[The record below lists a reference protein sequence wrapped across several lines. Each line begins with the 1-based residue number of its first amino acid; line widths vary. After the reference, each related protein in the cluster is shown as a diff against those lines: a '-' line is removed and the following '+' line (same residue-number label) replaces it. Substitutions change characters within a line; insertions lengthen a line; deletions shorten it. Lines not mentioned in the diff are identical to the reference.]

1 MTEAELKERVE
12 TVLRT
17 EAAPALDMDG
27 IDLEVI
33 DVIDGVVRLRLGDAC
48 ASCPASAMTLI
59 MGLEQELRRHVPE
72 VEYLE
77 AVP

>member
-1 MTEAELKERVE
+1 MNDETLKVRIESI
-12 TVLRT
+12 LRT
-17 EAAPALDMDG
+17 EAAAALSMDG

-33 DVIDGVVRLRLGDAC
+33 DVIDGVARVRLGDAC